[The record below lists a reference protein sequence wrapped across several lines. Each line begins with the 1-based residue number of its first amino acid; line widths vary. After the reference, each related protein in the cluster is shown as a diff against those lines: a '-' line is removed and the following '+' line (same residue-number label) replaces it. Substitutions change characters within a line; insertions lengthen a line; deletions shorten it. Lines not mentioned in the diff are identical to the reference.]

1 MKNFKDYYEEQ
12 RKLQMHIKN
21 KNEIELIDPVEMYN
35 SATAMI
41 VEIGEMLQEDTR
53 WKRIVVHSNKIPVY
67 HRENFIKESVDVF
80 LYFLNSIIF
89 AGISAQEFENA
100 VEKVYKDNC
109 RRFGYENK

>member
-1 MKNFKDYYEEQ
+1 MKTFKDYYEEQ
-12 RKLQMHIKN
+12 RNLQMHIKN
-21 KNEIELIDPVEMYN
+21 KDEIKLIDATEMYN
-35 SATAMI
+35 SATAMM

-53 WKRIVVHSNKIPVY
+53 WKSKIVHSNKIPVY

-89 AGISAQEFENA
+89 AGISPQEFENA

-109 RRFGYENK
+109 RRFGYESK